1 MMTFT
6 VVMGTLTSSV
16 ASDVRAL
23 ASSVASDVLVTPSTG
38 AGQQRLLDVRV
49 STTLEAAECQGAVKT
64 LKKVVDCQSYYSI

>member
-6 VVMGTLTSSV
+6 VVMRTQTSSV
-16 ASDVRAL
+16 ASNVRAL

-49 STTLEAAECQGAVKT
+49 GTTLEAAKCQGAVKT
-64 LKKVVDCQSYYSI
+64 LKKVVDCESYYSI